1 LREPEEEET
10 LVQRH
15 DEKAQ
20 EENLRDIPAGDAL
33 PLGTQEMEEKERDR
47 GAGEAQ
53 QRGRE
58 RADRVQRALPDDMRA
73 RREDLI
79 QNERENDP

>member
-1 LREPEEEET
+1 M
-10 LVQRH
+10 
-15 DEKAQ
+15 
-20 EENLRDIPAGDAL
+20 N
-33 PLGTQEMEEKERDR
+33 EKERDR

-58 RADRVQRALPDDMRA
+58 RADRVQRAFPDDVRA